1 MGKTLTIRNVPDIV
15 HAKLK
20 RRAEANRRSLNSEV
34 LQILEAATGE
44 EEIDRDA
51 LWEEIREQREKMP
64 PVPWGPEELKRIMR
78 EGLA

>member
-20 RRAEANRRSLNSEV
+20 RRAEKHRRSLNSEV
-34 LQILEAATGE
+34 LHLLEEATGE
-44 EEIDRDA
+44 QEIDRDA
-51 LWEEIREQREKMP
+51 VWEEIRRRREKMP
-64 PVPWGPEELKRIMR
+64 SIPWGPEELKRKMR

>member
-20 RRAEANRRSLNSEV
+20 RRAEKHRRSLNSEG
-34 LQILEAATGE
+34 LHLLEEATGE
-44 EEIDRDA
+44 GEIDRDA
-51 LWEEIREQREKMP
+51 VWEEIRRRREE
-64 PVPWGPEELKRIMR
+64 GPTITIGPKELKRLMR